1 MINLQS
7 QEKVKL
13 AKTVNL
19 AFDEFMRNSVNL
31 DPDVSKAAKL
41 SRENLLENIDEFDK
55 NDDFFDLYKNFN
67 ITFGSFAR
75 KTKCRDLDDV
85 DLMIG
90 ISANHATYNSSD
102 PWDNV
107 KITASKTDK
116 AQQQCTREDGTLNS
130 IQVSNKFKKKLE
142 SVREY
147 SRSEIQR
154 NGEAIRLNL
163 TSKEWAFDIVPCFHT
178 TPETDG
184 RSYYLIPN
192 GRGNWKKT
200 APNIDRDR
208 VTKTNQAKDGRVLE
222 LVRLCKKW
230 NKANNTKTLPS
241 YLLETIIINFAENQG
256 SLDENLRIRFRDAL
270 KYIALNIKYCV
281 FDMKNIQGN
290 INNLELSVREKLR
303 LQAWADYDKALK
315 ALQYEQ
321 CSNHEEAIKVWS
333 SIFGSDFPI
342 YG

>member
-1 MINLQS
+1 M
-7 QEKVKL
+7 

-192 GRGNWKKT
+192 GRGNW
-200 APNIDRDR
+200 
-208 VTKTNQAKDGRVLE
+208 E
-222 LVRLCKKW
+222 
-230 NKANNTKTLPS
+230 
-241 YLLETIIINFAENQG
+241 
-256 SLDENLRIRFRDAL
+256 
-270 KYIALNIKYCV
+270 
-281 FDMKNIQGN
+281 KN
-290 INNLELSVREKLR
+290 R
-303 LQAWADYDKALK
+303 
-315 ALQYEQ
+315 
-321 CSNHEEAIKVWS
+321 
-333 SIFGSDFPI
+333 P
-342 YG
+342 